1 MRRLLLGF
9 SCFLF
14 SATVVAQ
21 YSGGGGLSNASNT
34 FTGGACP
41 APPVDSSISIY
52 YGGVNTTIYGGG
64 YSVIGFNGGV
74 CILNIDSTVSFYKG
88 GVNTSIYG
96 GGHSVIG
103 FNGGVCT
110 NNLDS
115 TVSFYKGG
123 VNTTIYGGGHSVIG
137 FNGGVCVLTI
147 DSTVSIYKGGL
158 NTTIYGGGHSVI
170 GFNGGVCT
178 VPDPVNLYTG
188 GGSAGFAFG
197 SVTGTAANNNN
208 AFVTTIADVTICSGG
223 TVTLTTTGAT
233 AWSWSPA
240 TGLSN
245 AAIASPIATPSATTT
260 YTVTGSGTVGCRTTV
275 SVTVT
280 VLPEVATTISYPTS
294 VCTTVTTPQNVV
306 IAGLTNGSFTA
317 SPAGLSINASSGAI
331 APNLSTVGNYTVT
344 YTYISNSCSRTT
356 TASIAITSSCAS
368 NSGVVEY
375 ANIFSGGTG
384 LSGASNTL
392 PQTVCAP
399 NISDENLIYKGGNS
413 NTTSPLLTLTL
424 GACTPNIDITTLIY
438 KGGNSN
444 TTSPLLT
451 LTLGS
456 CAPII
461 DVTTL
466 IYKGGNS
473 NTNSPVISLPQSV
486 CGPPLGNNFY
496 LGGTNMGF
504 AAGALTNSASNVTGT
519 VVAARSDTTV
529 CPGVSVSLAGRGATN
544 YTWSPIT
551 ALSNSIIASPVASP
565 SVTTTYMVTGSG
577 GVGCLNTAKV
587 TINVLKDTIT
597 TVSYNGYRFDE
608 TDSTRKDVLFIYGPI
623 NGTFSAT
630 PSGLSLNTTTGSFV
644 PGLSTNG
651 IYRIEYN
658 YNKGVCNYT
667 YATNINVTT
676 LPPDISYTTPTILFY
691 KYNNSPLL
699 PTNIGGATILYE
711 LMDSLPA
718 GLVINS
724 TTGAISGIPTALV
737 DTVKIRVRAANK
749 RYTYDT
755 TELVLSVKKPVL
767 SISGATLAGVT
778 TTYGTPSA
786 PGSFTAAGQYIID
799 SLRIDAPPGFEVS
812 TSSTTGFS
820 PRVAIKQTANIVSS
834 STIYVRLQST
844 AYVSSY
850 SGNLIVSSTNADTLF
865 LNILSSS
872 VTPASLNVTAAYFQ
886 KFYGSPINLGAG
898 SGYFSSTGLM
908 NSETIGSVTITPSG
922 GTAALDP
929 VGYYT
934 TTPSAATG
942 GTFTPSNYDI
952 TYTSGQ
958 FQVMYSLYN
967 FQMTGNSSNWVVGK
981 IPAPRISNIRMSNIS
996 YTTAT
1001 FSANVSASYVNIIR
1015 RGVCWGTSANPTVS
1029 GSKIIDGATTTGSLS
1044 AGLTGLT
1051 QNTTY
1056 YIRGFV
1062 TVGTKNYY
1070 SNNLIFKT
1078 LKSPQ
1083 NSLLLSSASQY
1094 LTFAKSAD
1102 FNAAGD
1108 FTFETWINF
1117 NTIGAGQMDPIF
1129 GGGQADY
1136 FSLYYGISTRI
1147 NVNNPCGGDRTFSTT
1162 ALATGTWYHMAM
1174 VRVGDLITCY
1184 VNGNSVGT
1192 TNCTGTFLNSLST
1205 VYIGKNT
1212 WRGGYL
1218 NAYITNMRYVVGTAV
1233 YTSNFTPPSQ
1243 ALTPIAGTK
1252 LLMLAES
1259 ADNPFKDS
1267 SPNNITITP
1276 YGSPV
1281 FTLRN
1286 GPF

>member
-21 YSGGGGLSNASNT
+21 YSGGGGLCNASNT

-41 APPVDSSISIY
+41 VPPIDSSISIY
-52 YGGVNTTIYGGG
+52 FGGVNTTIYGGGYGVIGFNGGVCVLNIDSTLSFYKGGVNTTIYGGG

-74 CILNIDSTVSFYKG
+74 CTY
-88 GVNTSIYG
+88 
-96 GGHSVIG
+96 
-103 FNGGVCT
+103 
-110 NNLDS
+110 
-115 TVSFYKGG
+115 
-123 VNTTIYGGGHSVIG
+123 
-137 FNGGVCVLTI
+137 TI

-170 GFNGGVCT
+170 GFNGGVCA
-178 VPDPVNLYTG
+178 VPDPVNLYMG

-197 SVTGTAANNNN
+197 SVTGTASNNVN

-245 AAIASPIATPSATTT
+245 AAIASPIATPSSTTT

-280 VLPEVATTISYPTS
+280 VLPEIPTTISYPTS

-331 APNLSTVGNYTVT
+331 APNLSTVGNYTIT
-344 YTYISNSCSRTT
+344 YTYISNSCSRTN
-356 TASIAITSSCAS
+356 TANIAITSSCAT

-413 NTTSPLLTLTL
+413 NTTSPLLSLNL
-424 GACTPNIDITTLIY
+424 GACAPNIDITTLIY

-444 TTSPLLT
+444 TTSPLLS

-461 DVTTL
+461 DITTL

-473 NTNSPVISLPQSV
+473 NTSSPVISLPQSV

-496 LGGTNMGF
+496 LGGTNVGF
-504 AAGALTNSASNVTGT
+504 STGALTNSASNVTGT
-519 VVAARSDTTV
+519 VVAARADTTV
-529 CPGVSVSLAGRGATN
+529 CPGIGVSLAATGATN

-551 ALSNSIIASPVASP
+551 GLSNSIVASPVASP
-565 SVTTTYMVTGSG
+565 TITTTYMVTGSG

-691 KYNNSPLL
+691 KYNNQPLI

-724 TTGAISGIPTALV
+724 TTGAISGIPTVLV
-737 DTVKIRVRAANK
+737 DTITIRVRAANK
-749 RYTYDT
+749 RYIYDT
-755 TELVLSVKKPVL
+755 TQLVLSVKKPVL
-767 SISGATLAGVT
+767 TISKTNLESVT
-778 TTYGTPSA
+778 TTYGTPSTSV
-786 PGSFTAAGQYIID
+786 SFATAGQYIID
-799 SLRIDAPPGFEVS
+799 SVRINAPAGFEIS
-812 TSSTTGFS
+812 TSSSTGFAT
-820 PRVAIKQTANIVSS
+820 RIAIAQSANVVGSS
-834 STIYVRLQST
+834 SIYVRLQSST
-844 AYVSSY
+844 FVSSY

-865 LNILSSS
+865 LPISPSS
-872 VTPASLNVTAAYFQ
+872 VTPASLSITAAYFQ

-898 SGYFSSTGLM
+898 SGYFTSTGLV
-908 NSETIGSVTITPSG
+908 NGETIGSVTITPSG

-942 GTFTPSNYDI
+942 GTFTPSNYGI
-952 TYTSGQ
+952 TYNTGQ
-958 FQVMYSLYN
+958 FQVLYSLYN
-967 FQMTGNSSNWVVGK
+967 FQMTGSTSNWVQGK
-981 IPAPRISNIRMSNIS
+981 IPIPHISNIRVSDIS

-1001 FSANVSASYVNIIR
+1001 FSANVSASYINIIR
-1015 RGVCWGTSANPTVS
+1015 RGVCWATTVNPTVS

-1044 AGLTGLT
+1044 ANLTGLT
-1051 QNTTY
+1051 SNTSY
-1056 YIRGFV
+1056 YIRAFV
-1062 TVGTKNYY
+1062 TVGTKTYY

-1094 LTFAKSAD
+1094 LTFTKSAD

-1136 FSLYYGISTRI
+1136 FSLYGGISTRI
-1147 NVNNPCGGDRTFSTT
+1147 NVNNPCVGDRTFSTT
-1162 ALATGTWYHMAM
+1162 ALTTGTWYHMAM

-1259 ADNPFKDS
+1259 AADPFKDS
-1267 SPNNITITP
+1267 SPNNNTITP
-1276 YGSPV
+1276 FGSPV